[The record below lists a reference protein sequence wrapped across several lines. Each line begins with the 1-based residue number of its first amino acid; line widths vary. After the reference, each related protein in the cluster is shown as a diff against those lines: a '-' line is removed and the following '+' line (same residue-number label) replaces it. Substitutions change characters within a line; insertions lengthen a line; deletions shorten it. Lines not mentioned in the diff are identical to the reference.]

1 MNPEFPLFTKRRK
14 KVFSEGL
21 RKEAKK
27 QQERAAKARLAGQAS
42 GKARNNKDL
51 PMNSELTRSISQ
63 VELGTN
69 TPTPTVS
76 VSSLTKRD
84 PPIVPPKRGD
94 GKADSTTKEKDPRIG
109 LIVKAWIDLARHY
122 LTGGEERGIAARVG
136 AWAKKGTKDK
146 PAALAFYESRFSLY
160 DPVKLISRA
169 FEVFFR
175 NRDDPWVCNQGWTWN
190 AWLNREAV
198 SFQKAADALKDEAR
212 LEQRGFRQGG
222 LTGLGDIM
230 RQATLAAEGEHKQDE

>member
-1 MNPEFPLFTKRRK
+1 MGKSPAFQLYPDKALAGTLHLSSNAFKAYWLTIWWMWLHSKNRCSMPDTDAAWRTATFITSSRTLTKVRLEIMNPEFPLFTKRRK

-84 PPIVPPKRGD
+84 PPIVPPK
-94 GKADSTTKEKDPRIG
+94 
-109 LIVKAWIDLARHY
+109 
-122 LTGGEERGIAARVG
+122 TGG
-136 AWAKKGTKDK
+136 
-146 PAALAFYESRFSLY
+146 
-160 DPVKLISRA
+160 
-169 FEVFFR
+169 
-175 NRDDPWVCNQGWTWN
+175 
-190 AWLNREAV
+190 
-198 SFQKAADALKDEAR
+198 
-212 LEQRGFRQGG
+212 RQG
-222 LTGLGDIM
+222 
-230 RQATLAAEGEHKQDE
+230 